1 MPVFRNDGELYACI
15 GGMMEK
21 ATTDRAMGEKVRDSR
36 LIIRFSYSNPTA
48 TITIDAK
55 NDPPEGT
62 FFRVLYGDNDLVPD
76 VSMEMEADVA
86 HRFWLGKVNLTAAL
100 TRREIVARG
109 PITKI
114 LRLLPVIK
122 PAYTLYPEHLKQ
134 IGRSDLAG

>member
-1 MPVFRNDGELYACI
+1 MRVLRYACDKSRTHPGGVQMPVFSNDGELYACI

-36 LIIRFSYSNPTA
+36 LIIKFSYSNPTA

-76 VSMEMEADVA
+76 VSMKWRRMWRTGSGSEKSTSRRRSQGARSSLA
-86 HRFWLGKVNLTAAL
+86 ARSPRF
-100 TRREIVARG
+100 
-109 PITKI
+109 
-114 LRLLPVIK
+114 
-122 PAYTLYPEHLKQ
+122 
-134 IGRSDLAG
+134 